1 MNIIKKNILFSRE
14 KNVWVK
20 HKVKITSTLI
30 ALFIWFLIVSGGTFD
45 YTVSIPISCPNNDQ
59 NYILINELPKKGRV
73 MLRGQGIHLLIYM
86 IFHEGR
92 LVLEPDWATG
102 KKVEYPTEK
111 NIILT
116 GNAQKLQILKLIEPD
131 SIELQIERLIVKE
144 LPIQNNIQVLPQ
156 AGYTL
161 VDDIKIEPDLALI
174 KGPKSVIDTF
184 KTISTD
190 NLVLENLKYPVHK
203 QINLISP
210 NIENLS
216 LLNQK
221 ATLSADI
228 QKLMEKK
235 ISNIPVGV
243 INLPPNVSAL
253 VIPAH
258 FSLVIQGGVNVVF
271 PINEKDI
278 EAYIDYKKHRNPD
291 RQDYPAYIKPIPG
304 IRFRDIE
311 PKRFK
316 IILERD

>member
-1 MNIIKKNILFSRE
+1 
-14 KNVWVK
+14 
-20 HKVKITSTLI
+20 
-30 ALFIWFLIVSGGTFD
+30 
-45 YTVSIPISCPNNDQ
+45 
-59 NYILINELPKKGRV
+59 
-73 MLRGQGIHLLIYM
+73 MLRGQGIHLLTYM
-86 IFHEGR
+86 IFNEGR
-92 LVLEPDWATG
+92 IILEPDWVTG

-111 NIILT
+111 NIVLT
-116 GNAQKLQILKLIEPD
+116 GNAKKLQVLKLIKPD
-131 SIELQIERLIVKE
+131 SIELQIEKLVVKE
-144 LPIQNNIQVLPQ
+144 LPIQINIKILPR

-161 VDDIKIEPDLALI
+161 VEDIKIEPELALI

-184 KTISTD
+184 KTINTE
-190 NLVLENLKYPVHK
+190 NLVFENLKYPVRK

-210 NIENLS
+210 KIENLS

-221 ATLSADI
+221 VTIFADI

-235 ISNIPVGV
+235 IINIPVNV

-253 VIPAH
+253 VIPSH

-278 EAYIDYKKHRNPD
+278 EAYIDYKKHRSPN

-316 IILERD
+316 VILERD

>member
-20 HKVKITSTLI
+20 HKIKITSTLI
-30 ALFIWFLIVSGGTFD
+30 ALFIWFLIVTGGTFD
-45 YTVSIPISCPNNDQ
+45 YIVSIPISCPNNDQ
-59 NYILINELPKKGRV
+59 NYILINEIPKMGRV
-73 MLRGQGIHLLIYM
+73 QLRGQGIHLLTYM
-86 IFHEGR
+86 AFHEGR
-92 LVLEPDWATG
+92 LILEPEWAPG
-102 KKVEYPTEK
+102 KKVEYPTERD
-111 NIILT
+111 IILT
-116 GNAQKLQILKLIEPD
+116 GNAQKLQVLKLIEPD
-131 SIELQIERLIVKE
+131 SIELKIEKLIVKE
-144 LPIQNNIQVLPQ
+144 LPIQNNVKILTQ

-161 VDDIKIEPDLALI
+161 VGDIKIEPDLALL

-190 NLVLENLKYPVHK
+190 NVVLENLKFPVHK
-203 QINLISP
+203 QINLLSP
-210 NIENLS
+210 DIENLS

-221 ATLSADI
+221 VTISADI

-235 ISNIPVGV
+235 IINIPVDV
-243 INLPPNVSAL
+243 VNLPSNVSAL
-253 VIPAH
+253 VIPSH

-278 EAYIDYKKHRNPD
+278 EAYIDYKKHRNPS

-316 IILERD
+316 VILERD